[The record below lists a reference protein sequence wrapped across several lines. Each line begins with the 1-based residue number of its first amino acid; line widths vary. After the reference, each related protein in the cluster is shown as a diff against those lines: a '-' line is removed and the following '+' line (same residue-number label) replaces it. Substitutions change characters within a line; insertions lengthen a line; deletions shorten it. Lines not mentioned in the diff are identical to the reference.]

1 MDINAAHICEF
12 ATAAGFSA
20 WLAEHHDRERE
31 VWLKLQRKTAG
42 AASFTWGEAV
52 VEALAWGWIDGIKKA
67 NDDASWFQRFTPRQ
81 PRSKWSRINRGH
93 AERLI
98 AEDTMQEPGLR
109 QVTAAKADG
118 RWEAAYAGSA
128 DMVFPEDFLRGI
140 EADATA
146 KATFDK
152 LSRARRYA
160 VFHRLQ
166 TAKREETRQKLMA
179 QLTGML
185 SRGTWPD

>member
-1 MDINAAHICEF
+1 
-12 ATAAGFSA
+12 
-20 WLAEHHDRERE
+20 
-31 VWLKLQRKTAG
+31 
-42 AASFTWGEAV
+42 V

-67 NDDASWFQRFTPRQ
+67 NDDASWFQRFTQRQ

-93 AERLI
+93 AERLM
-98 AEDTMQEPGLR
+98 AEDRMQEPGLR

-118 RWEAAYAGSA
+118 RWDAAYAGSA
-128 DMVFPEDFLRGI
+128 DMVFPEAFLRGI

-146 KATFDK
+146 NATFDS

-166 TAKREETRQKLMA
+166 TAKREVTRQKLMA

>member
-1 MDINAAHICEF
+1 MDIDAAHIGEF
-12 ATAAGFSA
+12 ATAAGFGA
-20 WLAEHHDRERE
+20 WLADHHDRDRE

-52 VEALAWGWIDGIKKA
+52 VEALAWGWIDGIKKG

-93 AERLI
+93 AERLM
-98 AEDTMQEPGLR
+98 AEDRMQEPGLR
-109 QVTAAKADG
+109 QVMAAKADG
-118 RWEAAYAGSA
+118 RWDAAYAGSA
-128 DMVFPEDFLRGI
+128 GMVFPETFLRGI

-146 KATFDK
+146 KATFDS

-166 TAKREETRQKLMA
+166 TSKREATRQKLIA
-179 QLTGML
+179 QLMELL
-185 SRGTWPD
+185 SRGAWPV